1 MKKLIGTILFSAS
14 IISLIPLN
22 TSAAENNVSSNVG
35 IKQDVR
41 AKELSEVKTN
51 RDTHSI
57 QLVMENLKGNYF
69 KIYRDGEKI
78 WEGSQEDYVDANLES
93 DYSYTYKIGVY
104 KNEKLVDIVSYRA
117 KTKKGKPSINNNK
130 VSDTT
135 YSDETDLVTTIGK
148 DFVTLEWEP
157 IPDDDE
163 IYEIYRDGK
172 LIDKVATTKYTDFT
186 VKNGQDHLYEIVAS
200 KEVSI
205 KQKTEIKEQ
214 LKKNNIDFSKIDK
227 EFLFNE
233 VKTVGKVVETV
244 EEISEEEL
252 VSIDVSEEFVE
263 APIQTLGIPDAGT
276 EVPAY
281 LFRYQTFIPFASVD
295 NPNQYHE
302 TLIGEY
308 GTRLKGDNRGFD
320 PFSNEYRTR
329 VDVYANW
336 WYPDLYADRL
346 VGESVL
352 YDSDGNVLLRDTASN
367 SGIRVTKDLVSSTK
381 MMWRVN
387 HDVGVPFDPSYP
399 NITYYYEGTV
409 YKNGTFSLRGSH
421 DKAPNHEIYAGN
433 AFTDIR
439 PITAYTFAIG
449 STMDFIYLAPGT
461 PQKYFE
467 VSM

>member
-1 MKKLIGTILFSAS
+1 MKKIVVPFLF
-14 IISLIPLN
+14 
-22 TSAAENNVSSNVG
+22 AAGLLLVG
-35 IKQDVR
+35 QQEAG
-41 AKELSEVKTN
+41 AKELTEVNSK
-51 RDTHSI
+51 RGYDSI
-57 QLVMENLKGNYF
+57 QLVTESMKGNYF
-69 KIYRDGEKI
+69 KVYRDGKKI
-78 WEGSQEDYVDANLES
+78 WEGSKKDFVDANLEP

-104 KNEKLVDIVSYRA
+104 ENEKLVDIVSYRA
-117 KTKKGKPSINNNK
+117 KTKKERQTNQDK
-130 VSDTT
+130 VLDTT
-135 YSDETDLVTTIGK
+135 YSEETDLVTTVGK
-148 DFVTLEWEP
+148 DYVTLEWEP
-157 IPDDDE
+157 IPDDDG

-172 LIDKVATTKYTDFT
+172 LLEKVSITKYTDFT

-200 KEVSI
+200 KEVSN
-205 KQKTEIKEQ
+205 KQKKEIKEQ
-214 LKKNNIDFSKIDK
+214 FKKNNNDFSKVDK
-227 EFLFNE
+227 EYFFNE

-252 VSIDVSEEFVE
+252 ASIDVPEEFVE
-263 APIQTLGIPDAGT
+263 APIQTLGIPDVGA

-320 PFSNEYRTR
+320 PFSNKYRTR
-329 VDVYANW
+329 VDVYADW

-352 YDSDGNVLLRDTASN
+352 YDSDGNVLMRDTASN
-367 SGIRVTKDLVSSTK
+367 SGIKVTKDLVSSTK

-387 HDVGVPFDPSYP
+387 HDVGVPFDPTYP

-433 AFTDIR
+433 AYTDLR
-439 PITAYTFAIG
+439 PLTAYTFAVG
-449 STMDFIYLAPGT
+449 STMDFAYLSPGT